1 MDLEFSIENQI
12 IRRTDTVKVVNK
24 AKNIYRLIFTIAGE
38 KWEDTVKYIIFH
50 FNNENYQYLLNY
62 DSTLEKYSI
71 TVPEQVLYGKS
82 FRFTVFGI
90 KQIGEEE
97 TRITTRVITVHS
109 LNSGFTTHITT
120 ITDEPELDIVTSLLQ
135 KLGTKYD
142 DLIFDDNTL
151 ICRSEGEVKKV
162 LTLPF
167 EDYYTKDEADS
178 LLDGKAETVHN
189 HVVDDVTD
197 FEENVDMDFDNFLTS
212 LTENIRQ
219 I

>member
-1 MDLEFSIENQI
+1 MDLEFHITNQI
-12 IRRTDTVKVVNK
+12 IRRVDTNKVVNK
-24 AKNIYRLIFTIAGE
+24 SKNIYKLHFTIEGE
-38 KWEDTVKYIIFH
+38 EWEGKIKYILFH
-50 FNNENYQYLLNY
+50 YNNENYQYLLNY
-62 DSTLEKYSI
+62 DDETDKYTI
-71 TVPEQVLYGKS
+71 VVPEQVLYGKS

-90 KQIGEEE
+90 QIIDEEE

-109 LNSGFTTHITT
+109 LTSGFTTNITT
-120 ITDEPELDIVTSLLQ
+120 ITDEPDLDIVTTLLQ
-135 KLGTKYD
+135 KLADKYD
-142 DLIFDDNTL
+142 DLIFEDNNL
-151 ICRSEGEVKKV
+151 ICRSEGEVKKI
-162 LTLPF
+162 LTFPF
-167 EDYYTKDEADS
+167 DDYYTKDEADS